1 MTFVLALLVF
11 MAIVAAMAV
20 GVIFGRAPIKGP
32 AVALGQSV
40 LTRIARSVAVTPN
53 AAKATWS
60 QHPCGNTTR
69 IRMVAERSGIAFRR
83 T

>member
-20 GVIFGRAPIKGP
+20 GVIFGRAPIKGSCGG
-32 AVALGQSV
+32 LGQ
-40 LTRIARSVAVTPN
+40 LALIRIARSAAGTPSG
-53 AAKATWS
+53 ARALWS
-60 QHPCGNTTR
+60 QHPCGNTTP
-69 IRMVAERSGIAFRR
+69 IRTVAERNGIAFRR